1 MVKVIVL
8 TGYGINCEQETKHAF
23 ELAGAS
29 ANIVHLTDLIA
40 APKSLDKYQIMA
52 IPGGFSFGDDTGSG
66 KAYANEMKNHLSL
79 ELKKFIVKD
88 KLIIGICNG
97 FQILTHLELLPGA
110 LVHNQSARYSDRWVD
125 LKIENNSPWLT
136 GIKTLSV
143 PIAHGEGKYYVPEK
157 ILTEIKKKNMIA
169 LKYIKGDMC
178 KYQNLPANPNGS
190 IDDIAGVTDKTGKIL
205 GLMPHPDR
213 AIFFNEL
220 PNWPLL
226 KEKYLREGKEIPK
239 FGPGLPLF
247 QNAVDYFSKR

>member
-8 TGYGINCEQETKHAF
+8 TGYGINCERETAHAF
-23 ELAGAS
+23 ELAGAAS
-29 ANIVHLTDLIA
+29 TIVHLNDVISH
-40 APKSLDKYQIMA
+40 PKTLEKYQIMA

-66 KAYANEMKNHLSL
+66 KAYANEMKNHILG
-79 ELKKFIVKD
+79 EIKKFIARD

-110 LVHNQSARYSDRWVD
+110 LVHNQSATYSDRWVD
-125 LKIENNSPWLT
+125 LKIENDSPWLT

-143 PIAHGEGKYYVPEK
+143 PIAHGEGKYYGPEK
-157 ILTEIKKKNMIA
+157 ILSELKKKNMIA

-178 KYQNLPANPNGS
+178 KYQNLVANPNGS
-190 IDDIAGVTDKTGKIL
+190 IEEIAGVTDKTGRIL

-213 AIFFNEL
+213 AIFFEQL
-220 PNWPLL
+220 PNWPIL

-239 FGPGLPLF
+239 FGPGLQIF
-247 QNAVDYFSKR
+247 QNAMNYFS